1 MFDQI
6 LVYPLLNIL
15 VAIYQSLVFL
25 HIPFAL
31 GFSIILLTILIRLVM
46 YPMITSQLRASKKMQ
61 DLAPH
66 ISNLKDRHKGDNTRI
81 QQETMRLYKDHGVNP
96 ASGCLSAIVQMGI
109 IVFGLYPAFI
119 KIISLD
125 PVKAMA
131 ELNSNILYSPSLWLV
146 KPWDTH
152 FFGVPLAQNP
162 SQLLATMPLVVI
174 AIPLITAA
182 LQFVQSKMMFSPH
195 QNGAGLSKSEEK
207 GKLVKVQPTPVKKD
221 DFASVFQTQSMYI
234 FPVMI
239 GFFSYTFPVGLSLYW
254 NTFTVF
260 GIIQQYHITG
270 LGGLA
275 IINHLWKKNKNK

>member
-31 GFSIILLTILIRLVM
+31 GFSIILLTVLIRLVM

-66 ISNLKDRHKGDNTRI
+66 ISNLKEKHKGDNARI
-81 QQETMRLYKDHGVNP
+81 QKETMQLYKDHGVNP
-96 ASGCLSAIVQMGI
+96 ASGCLSAIAQMGI
-109 IVFGLYPAFI
+109 IVFGLYPAFT

-125 PVKAMA
+125 PAKAMA
-131 ELNSNILYSPSLWLV
+131 ELNSNILYSPALWLS

-162 SQLLATMPLVVI
+162 SQLLATMPLVVV
-174 AIPLITAA
+174 AIPLLTGV
-182 LQFVQSKMMFSPH
+182 LQFVQSKMMFSKP
-195 QNGAGLSKSEEK
+195 QENNNKALA
-207 GKLVKVQPTPVKKD
+207 VKTPQKKND
-221 DFASVFQTQSMYI
+221 DFASMFQTQSTYI

-270 LGGLA
+270 LGGLVD
-275 IINHLWKKNKNK
+275 IKHLWKKIKNK